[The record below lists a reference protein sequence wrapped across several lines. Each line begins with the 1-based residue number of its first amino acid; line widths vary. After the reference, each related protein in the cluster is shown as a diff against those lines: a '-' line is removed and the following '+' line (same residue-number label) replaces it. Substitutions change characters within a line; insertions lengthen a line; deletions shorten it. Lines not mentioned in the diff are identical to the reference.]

1 MASTTYFEK
10 YRDTKKEWRWRLSS
24 NYRIIAVSS
33 EGYSSEAACD
43 RSLEIVMDTDRSTE
57 VR

>member
-33 EGYSSEAACD
+33 GGY
-43 RSLEIVMDTDRSTE
+43 
-57 VR
+57 